1 MAGHVQI
8 VLREDVQNLGKT
20 GDLVKVRSGYA
31 RNYLLPRQLAAA
43 ATEGN
48 ISRIEHERKAALAR
62 MAKLKQES
70 EGIASA
76 LSALTVEIARP
87 TGEGGRLFG
96 AVTSRDV
103 ADALK
108 LKGYTVDR
116 KKLQMPDALKQVGE
130 YEVSAKLGASV
141 TAKLKLVVKAN
152 PS

>member
-8 VLREDVQNLGKT
+8 VLKEDVQNLGKT

-31 RNYLLPRQLAAA
+31 RNYLVPRQLAAA

-48 ISRIEHERKAALAR
+48 ISRIEHERTAALAR

-76 LSALTVEIARP
+76 LAEITIEIAKP
-87 TGEGGRLFG
+87 AGEGGRLFG

-108 LKGYTVDR
+108 LKGYVVDR
-116 KKLQMPDALKQVGE
+116 KKLQLPDAIKHVGE
-130 YEVSAKLGASV
+130 FDVTAKLGASV
-141 TAKLKLVVKAN
+141 TAKIKLVVKA
-152 PS
+152 S

>member
-1 MAGHVQI
+1 MAGHVQV
-8 VLREDVQNLGKT
+8 VLKEDVQNLGQT

-31 RNYLLPRQLAAA
+31 RNYLLPRHLAAA

-76 LSALTVEIARP
+76 LAEVTIEVAKP
-87 TGEGGRLFG
+87 AGDGGRLFG
-96 AVTSRDV
+96 SVTTRDV

-108 LKGYTVDR
+108 AKGYTVDR
-116 KKLQMPDALKQVGE
+116 KKLQLPDAIKQVGE
-130 YEVSAKLGASV
+130 YVVTAKLGAAV
-141 TAKLKLVVKAN
+141 TAQVKLVVKA
-152 PS
+152 SE